1 MLTVFKARRTAWVEF
16 FRDREYYRQ
25 LVRFALPIALQNL
38 IMSSLNLVSVVMI
51 GQMGETSVAAV
62 GLANQMFF
70 LLQLV
75 LFGINSGSAMFT
87 AQLWGKRDIPNIRR
101 VLSLGML
108 LGLSAALIFWSL
120 AQFAPRT
127 VLGIYSEDPAV
138 IDLGGRYLHIFGWGF
153 PFVAVTFV
161 FAAVLR
167 STGNVRLPM
176 LVSIT
181 ALAFNTVGSYVLI
194 FGKLGLP
201 ALGVD
206 GAAISALIAR
216 ILECSVLVGFVYL
229 RRLPV
234 ALHAQDL
241 FHLDLGFVGRVFRPM
256 LPVILN
262 ETFWS
267 FGVSAYNVIYAHIG
281 TDAIAAMNIVGPI
294 DNMGFVLISGVANAT
309 AIMVGNKIGEGQE
322 EAAFR
327 YAGRSLAIVTGV
339 ALLIGSQ
346 IWLWSDAILSLYK
359 VGPEVIAN
367 AHRVLLVLATLL
379 WVRSANSTIVVGIL
393 RSGGDTVFSFVLDG
407 LIIWLVGVPS
417 AVIAAFVFDLP
428 VYWVYF
434 SVMSEEFLKCILGL
448 NRFFSRKWVH
458 NMTRHV

>member
-1 MLTVFKARRTAWVEF
+1 MLTAFKARNQAWVEF
-16 FRDREYYRQ
+16 FRDREYYQQ

-75 LFGINSGSAMFT
+75 LFGVNSGSSMFT
-87 AQLWGKRDIPNIRR
+87 AQLWGKQDLPNIRR

-108 LGLSAALIFWSL
+108 LGLSAALIFWGL
-120 AQFAPRT
+120 AQFAPQV

-138 IDLGGRYLHIFGWGF
+138 VTLGGRYLSIFGWGF

-176 LVSIT
+176 LVSVT

-206 GAAISALIAR
+206 GAAISALLAR

-229 RRLPV
+229 RRLPI
-234 ALHAQDL
+234 ALHAHDL
-241 FHLDLGFVGRVFRPM
+241 LQLDLGFVSRVFRPI
-256 LPVILN
+256 LPVIMN

-267 FGVSAYNVIYAHIG
+267 FGVSAYSVVYAHIS
-281 TDAIAAMNIVGPI
+281 TDAIAAMNIVNPI
-294 DNMGFVLISGVANAT
+294 DNMGFVLISGIANAT
-309 AIMVGNKIGEGQE
+309 AILVGNKIGEGKE
-322 EAAFR
+322 EVAFR
-327 YAGRSLAIVTGV
+327 YAGRSLAIAVIV
-339 ALLIGSQ
+339 SLLIGSQ

-359 VGPEVIAN
+359 VDAQVIAN

-379 WVRSANSTIVVGIL
+379 WVRSANSVTVVGIL

-448 NRFFSRKWVH
+448 NRFFSRKWIH
-458 NMTRHV
+458 NMTHHV